1 MSSTSQPLVSALAAA
16 LQATDAVTTEIA
28 EYRGLSDEEFREA
41 ARLSNLLLRAAQAH
55 GAVIAGELA
64 HRSRPELGS
73 AGLADGFSLIG
84 AEVYADAEPTTVE
97 TVLEQLVRSGEAA
110 LVLLETP
117 LAHAGGPWLNRLRNE
132 GGRIVITELPPLPSP
147 QDYAPA
153 VDDVVRAVLGPD
165 ALK

>member
-1 MSSTSQPLVSALAAA
+1 MPSA
-16 LQATDAVTTEIA
+16 
-28 EYRGLSDEEFREA
+28 SDSRSEG
-41 ARLSNLLLRAAQAH
+41 ARL
-55 GAVIAGELA
+55 VV
-64 HRSRPELGS
+64 LGS

-84 AEVYADAEPTTVE
+84 AEVHADADPATVE
-97 TVLEQLVRSGEAA
+97 TVLEQLARSGDAA

-153 VDDVVRAVLGPD
+153 VDAVVRAVLGPD